1 MRKLS
6 ASLSDHRLYPP
17 RFKSVNPSA
26 TIPDRRS
33 VPDLLIGL
41 LLATVATLIINLPLW
56 NALRSSD
63 EWRFP
68 DIVIESSDE
77 LFYLSRIREVTD
89 GHPMIGNPVLFERR
103 DQAYPLG
110 QLWERILA
118 LPMQFF
124 GVGIKTVSITADAVF
139 PVILILLTWMLSR
152 SVLPEKRWRLLLIA
166 TIFLGS
172 QLPLWK
178 RIISPQETFVLPLLY
193 LWLFLHPK
201 RADFL
206 RTIIR
211 STLIAIMVLSYP
223 FHWTYCAVAEA
234 VLFVSRWKDDRSMTI
249 RWKRGCAA
257 ALPFLL
263 LALPGLIRMLTL
275 GHDPAYA
282 EMLSRLGLID
292 RHLPVGPLLLVQ
304 LLILL
309 GLLRWFLRRSEEDDA
324 RSMLSLLLIAG
335 VLVLCQPVIT
345 GKEAEFGN
353 HYGRILAF
361 PLLLGGIFL
370 LRSVAKRWKII
381 GIALAMMLTI
391 WLSMTTIST
400 SLREWK
406 QFDAS
411 KPSLEKRE
419 ELKTLIMILNS
430 LPREQVILTLPPFA
444 PLLTTYTSHYPFTA
458 YEAYMYM
465 APDSEIVERARLQN
479 LLTPSSPLSLRA
491 VMGTRYDNRMLYERT
506 LCRLRNLLLL
516 YGQNCAAIKT
526 DLAEAPSLTF
536 AHPPT
541 SAAILKE
548 LQEKHVSFVLLPK
561 APALIRRFLVPI
573 NQVGDWTLFQLTDK
587 KGS

>member
-1 MRKLS
+1 M
-6 ASLSDHRLYPP
+6 HP
-17 RFKSVNPSA
+17 NH
-26 TIPDRRS
+26 TIADRRS
-33 VPDLLIGL
+33 AHDLAIGL
-41 LLATVATLIINLPLW
+41 LLAIGVTLIINLPLW
-56 NALRSSD
+56 NSLRSSD

-68 DIVIESSDE
+68 DIVTESSDE

-118 LPMQFF
+118 LPMQLF
-124 GVGIKTVSITADAVF
+124 GMSIKTVSITADAVF
-139 PVILILLTWMLSR
+139 PIILITLTWMLSR
-152 SVLPEKRWRLLLIA
+152 FVLPERRWRILFIA
-166 TIFLGS
+166 AVFLGS

-201 RADFL
+201 RANFL

-211 STLIAIMVLSYP
+211 SMLIAIMVLSYP

-234 VLFVSRWKDDRSMTI
+234 ILFVSRWKDDGSMTI

-263 LALPGLIRMLTL
+263 LATPWLLQMLAL
-275 GHDPAYA
+275 GHDPAYT
-282 EMLSRLGLID
+282 ETLSRLGLID
-292 RHLPVGPLLLVQ
+292 RHLPVGPLLLAQ

-309 GLLRWFLRRSEEDDA
+309 VLLRWFLRRSEEHDA
-324 RSMLSLLLIAG
+324 RSALSLLLIAG

-370 LRSVAKRWKII
+370 LRSMVKRWKII
-381 GIALAMMLTI
+381 GIALAMALTV
-391 WLSMTTIST
+391 WLSITTISA
-400 SLREWK
+400 SLGEWR
-406 QFDAS
+406 QFEAS
-411 KPSLEKRE
+411 KPSAVKRE
-419 ELKTLIMILNS
+419 EFESLVSVLNT
-430 LPREQVILTLPPFA
+430 LPREQVILTTPPFA

-458 YEAYMYM
+458 YEGYMYM
-465 APDSEIVERARLQN
+465 APDSEIVERARVQN
-479 LLTPSSPLSLRA
+479 LLTPSSPLSLRG
-491 VMGTRYDNRMLYERT
+491 VMGTRYDNRMLYQRT

-516 YGQNCAAIKT
+516 SRQNCTAIT
-526 DLAEAPSLTF
+526 IDLIEAPSLTF
-536 AHPPT
+536 SDPPT
-541 SAAILKE
+541 AAAILKE
-548 LQEKHVSFVLLPK
+548 LHAKHVSFVLLPK
-561 APALIRRFLVPI
+561 APPLIRRSLVPV
-573 NQVGDWTLFQLTDK
+573 NQVGDWTLFRLTEAEK
-587 KGS
+587 